1 MAIGPLGH
9 DPVALDACGQPMVAY
24 PSHGNMTDQASGA
37 IYGFDDSNLGAQ
49 PPFIDDNA
57 AQRVKTD
64 PSQSNIATSNQADT
78 DNQFLYDSSNW
89 AYQDTPS
96 YDGFNF
102 AAASS
107 AADSVPLFQT
117 ASWDVAPAPQ
127 QQQQASPSTGTS
139 ATYDQ
144 SNNTSSSGYYPNP
157 TINNSNNAA
166 QASLRQGA
174 PQRYN
179 APGGET
185 LNLLTPAQQEK
196 LRSIAMP
203 AHLQYNSP
211 KSEPSP
217 GSAAAGA
224 LSSPDGTDQ
233 FGKPLSRKRKSSA
246 DAEDDEDELDED
258 GNQPVKKTAHNMIE
272 KRYRTN
278 LNDKIAALRDS
289 VPSLRI
295 MSKSARGEDTTEDRE
310 ELHGLTPAHKLNKA
324 TVLSKATEYIRHLEK
339 RNNRLLDENGAM
351 QARIA
356 AFEKLFMA
364 GAMTGAMS
372 PMQQPPT
379 PMQYPQDQYINT
391 PMGTP
396 RGDAPQGMM
405 TVPEDMKRIIAA
417 QMAAGQPYPVPQQQ
431 FRGNPG
437 LLRQQQIQQQQQAQ
451 QGGRWGN
458 NAPYFGKLMVG
469 SLAGLMIIEA
479 VRTEEQSNE
488 TPEGRGLFAV
498 PMQLLSALKS
508 SNFHVAGHVIPAA
521 HFISHLKVLLFFGI
535 FLTVFMPSL
544 FAPSDKKQKKGAEQ
558 MSSSL
563 EPAPSLASPI
573 HVRRQAWLTAIQTV
587 WVPKHNFFLEAA
599 ALILKTMKLS
609 LRNTIGVH
617 GYQALTGFTEE
628 QEAARVKAWSIALDA
643 QLAGG
648 DVEVNKSRLTLTLLA
663 SGTLP
668 DTPLRSMLKALHIR
682 VLLWD
687 LGSRGIHNTIA
698 TKLARSRWNEAKQLN
713 RILTQQRRVSEQAND
728 DELPEH
734 LAALLEQECD
744 NVLNC
749 HIIRRAYNLAWNL
762 PTTENANE
770 QTEGMDAVVDDQAVR
785 SPMDAVA
792 AWWSSQEVQ
801 RALTASLSAGK
812 DETES
817 QKVVSGHLDNAL
829 KAAPVASGAQ
839 ARALVARAVLVDEK
853 RGASI
858 ASAIQT
864 VQPGVVQAPIND
876 IVSPIL
882 DSSSPAVQTPD
893 VQVALRCA
901 MAIAHLQR
909 FKAGPAPREST
920 QLVEKLAQPSVTAS
934 MSLLGCT
941 ALFKLMTELHTHPSA
956 AEAFSTSLERLAGS
970 LRIWIGST
978 PGEQC
983 GLDQD
988 VRHKMVDRCLSI
1000 TRSVV
1005 GMETDTGY
1013 GSMSECEEEL
1023 GC

>member
-1 MAIGPLGH
+1 
-9 DPVALDACGQPMVAY
+9 
-24 PSHGNMTDQASGA
+24 MTDQDSGA
-37 IYGFDDSNLGAQ
+37 IYGFDDSNIGAQ
-49 PPFIDDNA
+49 PPFVDDNGS
-57 AQRVKTD
+57 QRVKTD
-64 PSQSNIATSNQADT
+64 PSISNAATRNQADT

-89 AYQDTPS
+89 TYQGTPS
-96 YDGFNF
+96 YDNFNF

-107 AADSVPLFQT
+107 AAESVPLFQT
-117 ASWDVAPAPQ
+117 ASWDLAPAHQ
-127 QQQQASPSTGTS
+127 QQQGSPPTGTGTGTGTGT
-139 ATYDQ
+139 AYDQ
-144 SNNTSSSGYYPNP
+144 SNASSSGYYPNP
-157 TINNSNNAA
+157 IVNNNNNA
-166 QASLRQGA
+166 QISLRQA
-174 PQRYN
+174 PPQRYT

-224 LSSPDGTDQ
+224 LSSPDATDQ

-246 DAEDDEDELDED
+246 DAEDDDDELDED
-258 GNQPVKKTAHNMIE
+258 NQPVKKTAHNMIE

-379 PMQYPQDQYINT
+379 PMQYPQDQYIST

-396 RGDAPQGMM
+396 RGDAAQGMM
-405 TVPEDMKRIIAA
+405 PIPEDMKRIIAA

-451 QGGRWGN
+451 QGARWGN

-488 TPEGRGLFAV
+488 TPEGRGLFAL
-498 PMQLLSALKS
+498 PIQMLSAFKS

-544 FAPSDKKQKKGAEQ
+544 FSPSEKKLNKGAEQ
-558 MSSSL
+558 MSGSL
-563 EPAPSLASPI
+563 KPAPSLASPI

-628 QEAARVKAWSIALDA
+628 QEAARVKAWTIALDA

-668 DTPLRSMLKALHIR
+668 DTPLRSMLKSLHIR

-713 RILTQQRRVSEQAND
+713 KMLSQQRRTSGQAND

-734 LAALLEQECD
+734 LAALLEQDCED
-744 NVLNC
+744 VLNC
-749 HIIRRAYNLAWNL
+749 HVIRRAYNLAWNL

-770 QTEGMDAVVDDQAVR
+770 HTEGMDAVVEDQAVR

-812 DETES
+812 EETET
-817 QKVVSGHLDNAL
+817 QDIVSTHLDNAL

-909 FKAGPAPREST
+909 LQTGVAPREST

-956 AEAFSTSLERLAGS
+956 AETFSAPLERLAGS
-970 LRIWIGST
+970 LRIWIGSA

-1000 TRSVV
+1000 TKSVV

>member
-1 MAIGPLGH
+1 
-9 DPVALDACGQPMVAY
+9 
-24 PSHGNMTDQASGA
+24 
-37 IYGFDDSNLGAQ
+37 
-49 PPFIDDNA
+49 
-57 AQRVKTD
+57 
-64 PSQSNIATSNQADT
+64 
-78 DNQFLYDSSNW
+78 
-89 AYQDTPS
+89 
-96 YDGFNF
+96 
-102 AAASS
+102 
-107 AADSVPLFQT
+107 
-117 ASWDVAPAPQ
+117 
-127 QQQQASPSTGTS
+127 
-139 ATYDQ
+139 
-144 SNNTSSSGYYPNP
+144 
-157 TINNSNNAA
+157 
-166 QASLRQGA
+166 
-174 PQRYN
+174 
-179 APGGET
+179 
-185 LNLLTPAQQEK
+185 
-196 LRSIAMP
+196 MP

-417 QMAAGQPYPVPQQQ
+417 QMAAGQPYP
-431 FRGNPG
+431 
-437 LLRQQQIQQQQQAQ
+437 IQQQQQAQ
-451 QGGRWGN
+451 QGARWGN

-558 MSSSL
+558 MSMAYCDPDSL
-563 EPAPSLASPI
+563 GPKAQFLPGGGCPYPQNHEAEPTKHDRSP
-573 HVRRQAWLTAIQTV
+573 
-587 WVPKHNFFLEAA
+587 
-599 ALILKTMKLS
+599 
-609 LRNTIGVH
+609 
-617 GYQALTGFTEE
+617 
-628 QEAARVKAWSIALDA
+628 
-643 QLAGG
+643 
-648 DVEVNKSRLTLTLLA
+648 RL
-663 SGTLP
+663 SGTDWIHRRTGGRQPASRHGRLLWMRNWP
-668 DTPLRSMLKALHIR
+668 ALHIR

-801 RALTASLSAGK
+801 RALTASLNAGK

-817 QKVVSGHLDNAL
+817 QEVVSSHLDNAL

-983 GLDQD
+983 GLDHD

-1005 GMETDTGY
+1005 GMETDTG
-1013 GSMSECEEEL
+1013 GSARRNSRTLACVTGATL
-1023 GC
+1023 SYLDNIRPPLWP

>member
-1 MAIGPLGH
+1 
-9 DPVALDACGQPMVAY
+9 
-24 PSHGNMTDQASGA
+24 MTDQGSGA

-96 YDGFNF
+96 YDSFNF

-144 SNNTSSSGYYPNP
+144 SNTSSSGYYPNH

-166 QASLRQGA
+166 QASLRQ
-174 PQRYN
+174 
-179 APGGET
+179 
-185 LNLLTPAQQEK
+185 
-196 LRSIAMP
+196 
-203 AHLQYNSP
+203 
-211 KSEPSP
+211 
-217 GSAAAGA
+217 
-224 LSSPDGTDQ
+224 
-233 FGKPLSRKRKSSA
+233 
-246 DAEDDEDELDED
+246 
-258 GNQPVKKTAHNMIE
+258 
-272 KRYRTN
+272 
-278 LNDKIAALRDS
+278 ALRDS

-451 QGGRWGN
+451 QGARWGN

-521 HFISHLKVLLFFGI
+521 HFISHL
-535 FLTVFMPSL
+535 VFMPSL

-668 DTPLRSMLKALHIR
+668 DTPLRYMLKALHIR

-713 RILTQQRRVSEQAND
+713 RILTQHRRVSEQAND

-801 RALTASLSAGK
+801 RALTASLNAGK

-817 QKVVSGHLDNAL
+817 QEVVSSHLDNAL

-839 ARALVARAVLVDEK
+839 ARALVARAILVDEK

-983 GLDQD
+983 GLDHD